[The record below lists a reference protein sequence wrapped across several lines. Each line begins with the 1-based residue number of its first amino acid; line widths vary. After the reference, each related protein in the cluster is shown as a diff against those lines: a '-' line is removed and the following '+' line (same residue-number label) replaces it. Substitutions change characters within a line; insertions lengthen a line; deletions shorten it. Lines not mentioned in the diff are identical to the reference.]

1 MIELSVNHPSISR
14 EVIMGYIQ
22 HMIRI
27 LRFDEAVYREVI
39 AHDKL
44 SLAYTAINVG
54 TFGLIYGFSAVYF
67 SRYLL
72 EPGTSETLPFHVR
85 MTLVLMGVSVAFL
98 IHGGMALFAWVFC
111 RGFGGSTLFL
121 PIYLAL
127 GMSWI
132 SFWPLAPALAAL
144 QVKVTGGLY
153 IPLLGAA
160 SFLALAVVFHA
171 LKSASGLS
179 ASRML
184 LVLVVIIIYIGSF
197 MYLWVG

>member
-1 MIELSVNHPSISR
+1 MDYFQRML
-14 EVIMGYIQ
+14 
-22 HMIRI
+22 RI

-39 AHDKL
+39 MQNKL
-44 SLAYTAINVG
+44 SLAYTAINVAM
-54 TFGLIYGFSAVYF
+54 FGLIYGFSATYF
-67 SRYLL
+67 SQYIL
-72 EPGTSETLPFHVR
+72 EPGDTDPLSFHIR
-85 MTLVLMGVSVAFL
+85 LTLVLMGISVSFL

-127 GMSWI
+127 GMAWI

-144 QVKVTGGLY
+144 QVKLTGGLFFP
-153 IPLLGAA
+153 IISAV
-160 SFLALAVVFHA
+160 LAFALTVVFHA

-179 ASRML
+179 QVRML
-184 LVLVVIIIYIGSF
+184 IVFAVIIVYICSF

>member
-1 MIELSVNHPSISR
+1 
-14 EVIMGYIQ
+14 MGYIQ

-27 LRFDEAVYREVI
+27 LRFEEAVYREI
-39 AHDKL
+39 ITKDKQ
-44 SLAYTAINVG
+44 SLVYSAVNVG
-54 TFGLIYGFSAVYF
+54 MFGLIYGFSAIYF

-72 EPGTSETLPFHVR
+72 APGDVEPLPFLIR
-85 MTLVLMGVSVAFL
+85 LTLVLMGISVSFL

-127 GMSWI
+127 GIAWI
-132 SFWPLAPALAAL
+132 AFWPLAPTLAAL
-144 QVKVTGGLY
+144 QVKVTGGLFY
-153 IPLLGAA
+153 PILGAA
-160 SFLALAVVFHA
+160 AALAVTVVFHA

-179 ASRML
+179 LVRML
-184 LVLVVIIIYIGSF
+184 VVEVVIFVYIGCF

>member
-1 MIELSVNHPSISR
+1 
-14 EVIMGYIQ
+14 MGYIQ

-27 LRFDEAVYREVI
+27 LRFEEAVYREI
-39 AHDKL
+39 ITKEKQ
-44 SLAYTAINVG
+44 SLVYSAVNVG
-54 TFGLIYGFSAVYF
+54 MFGLIYGFSAVYF

-72 EPGTSETLPFHVR
+72 EPGAVVEPLPFLIQL
-85 MTLVLMGVSVAFL
+85 TLVLMGISVSFL

-127 GMSWI
+127 GIAWI
-132 SFWPLAPALAAL
+132 AFWPLAPILAAL
-144 QVKVTGGLY
+144 QVKLTGGLFY
-153 IPLLGAA
+153 PI
-160 SFLALAVVFHA
+160 FLAAAALAVTVVFHA

-179 ASRML
+179 LVRML
-184 LVLVVIIIYIGSF
+184 VVLVVIFVYIGSF